1 MDVCDRVLSVHGQG
15 IGGRATQ
22 GGVQD
27 GSILRDVDVFTREH
41 AVTQIEDAGLLSERE
56 EVSHQRGA
64 HEVLRQVNVQVG
76 RIEGECLRARGVV
89 RE

>member
-1 MDVCDRVLSVHGQG
+1 M
-15 IGGRATQ
+15 
-22 GGVQD
+22 
-27 GSILRDVDVFTREH
+27 FTREH

-76 RIEGECLRARGVV
+76 RIEGERLRARGVV